1 MAEELSLV
9 NIYISLLLEFVLV
22 AGGRLVLFTRSMS
35 FVSN

>member
-22 AGGRLVLFTRSMS
+22 VGGRLVLFTRSMR